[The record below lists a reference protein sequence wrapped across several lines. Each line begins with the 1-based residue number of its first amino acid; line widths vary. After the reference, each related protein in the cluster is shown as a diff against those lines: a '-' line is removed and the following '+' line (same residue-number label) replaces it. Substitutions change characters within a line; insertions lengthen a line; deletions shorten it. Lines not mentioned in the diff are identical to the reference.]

1 MYVLVNAP
9 SSGDILY
16 QCTTAQKKTTRI
28 KNERKFTVIVY
39 INSIF
44 CQKRTMNV
52 LNYLHAPTSGDI
64 LYLCIVLKKDDT
76 KIKWKK
82 LTVIVYINSIF
93 CQRENDERFK
103 IICNASGKV
112 LHLLQWIS
120 PHLSK
125 LTAYSA
131 LSFYIYLSTVLFLF
145 FFNTQPRDDIL
156 LKTKFCR

>member
-1 MYVLVNAP
+1 MYVLVNAT

-16 QCTTAQKKTTRI
+16 QCIVLKKRQHKNNI
-28 KNERKFTVIVY
+28 KENVVIN

-103 IICNASGKV
+103 IICNASGK
-112 LHLLQWIS
+112 
-120 PHLSK
+120 
-125 LTAYSA
+125 
-131 LSFYIYLSTVLFLF
+131 FYIYYSEYLRTYLNWLRTRRSHFIYISINSFISILF
-145 FFNTQPRDDIL
+145 
-156 LKTKFCR
+156 